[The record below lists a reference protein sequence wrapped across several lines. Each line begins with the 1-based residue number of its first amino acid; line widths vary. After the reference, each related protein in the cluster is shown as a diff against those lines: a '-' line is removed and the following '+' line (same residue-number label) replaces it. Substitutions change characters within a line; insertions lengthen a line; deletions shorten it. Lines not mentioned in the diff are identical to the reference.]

1 MNLFSVIDFLFR
13 YINTPIK
20 MVIISIRNL
29 TILILIYPYPYF
41 LEHCTINY
49 NKLRFATLIMTYYFN
64 NTWFIHL
71 VGTQKFMKK

>member
-1 MNLFSVIDFLFR
+1 
-13 YINTPIK
+13 

-49 NKLRFATLIMTYYFN
+49 NKLRFAALIMTYYFN
-64 NTWFIHL
+64 NTWVHPFSRYAKFSEKITHL
-71 VGTQKFMKK
+71 TP